1 MNNQPY
7 KLTYLPLFREDLL
20 EVTDSIMRVLKNP
33 RAAYR
38 LVNDVELAIKKRL
51 ETPLAFTP
59 YPSSKER
66 MHPYYRIDVRNFAV
80 FYVVINDTMEVRRLL
95 YSKRDMNALLK

>member
-1 MNNQPY
+1 MNDQPY
-7 KLTYLPLFREDLL
+7 KLTYLPLFQEDLL
-20 EVTDSIMRVLKNP
+20 EVADYITNVLKNP

-51 ETPLAFTP
+51 EAPLAFAP

-66 MHPYYRIDVRNFAV
+66 KHPYYRIDVRNFSV
-80 FYVVINDTMEVRRLL
+80 FYVVIDDTMEVRRLL
-95 YSKRDMNALLK
+95 YSKRDKDALLK

>member
-20 EVTDSIMRVLKNP
+20 EVTDYIMRVLKNP

-38 LVNDVELAIKKRL
+38 LVNDVELAIKK
-51 ETPLAFTP
+51 TA
-59 YPSSKER
+59 
-66 MHPYYRIDVRNFAV
+66 
-80 FYVVINDTMEVRRLL
+80 
-95 YSKRDMNALLK
+95 